1 MLARVFR
8 IHHMQNLVPRLV
20 GAPEAKL
27 LGVEGGWY
35 GTKMSGTFVT
45 GPLPSLEACMK
56 ALDLIPEPPKVID
69 PEAEQKLEAATAAKS
84 IHALTNAQARSSYQI
99 GHKSRVYR

>member
-45 GPLPSLEACMK
+45 GPLPSLEACM
-56 ALDLIPEPPKVID
+56 
-69 PEAEQKLEAATAAKS
+69 
-84 IHALTNAQARSSYQI
+84 
-99 GHKSRVYR
+99 